1 MKTIAHHFGL
11 FLVGLGAFSAADAQM
26 SARRP
31 GLWEVRAKT
40 LLDGKPRPESAP
52 MSSLPADVKAELER
66 RMAGRGM
73 KLISEG
79 PEGRTLHVCLSQNQ
93 AMKDPE
99 LMGDAMRKR
108 GCESVQS
115 PRAKGSKKVDYL
127 FTCTGKVSGSGK
139 GEMTLVSAE
148 KYSGWTEVIN
158 EGAATP
164 ASVKKPVVIRNE
176 IAAKWLKKDCG
187 NLVAPVDKK

>member
-1 MKTIAHHFGL
+1 MKISAIHFGL
-11 FLVGLGAFSAADAQM
+11 ALIGLSLVTTADAQM

-31 GLWEVRAKT
+31 GLWEIRAKT

-52 MSSLPADVKAELER
+52 MSSLPADVKVELER
-66 RMAGRGM
+66 RMASRGM

-79 PEGRTLHVCLSQNQ
+79 PEGRTLHVCLSQTL
-93 AMKDPE
+93 AMKEPE

-115 PRAKGSKKVDYL
+115 PREKGSKKVGYL
-127 FTCTGKVSGSGK
+127 FTCSGKVAGSGK
-139 GEMTLVSAE
+139 GEMLLTSAE
-148 KYSGWTEVIN
+148 KYSGWTEVIY

-164 ASVKKPVVIRNE
+164 AGVKKPLVIRNE

-187 NLVAPVDKK
+187 GLVAPVEK